1 MTYAPLTLEQADQ
14 HLIVNSSITLDRAKS
29 HLRVTHE
36 IDDTYIAG
44 LIPTSFQL
52 IADEIDR
59 DLTEDICLTRSG
71 ALSESL
77 QQAALL
83 VIGDL
88 YQNRE
93 AQQTEQ
99 LHMNHALDR
108 LLNKYRKMGV

>member
-1 MTYAPLTLEQADQ
+1 MITAPITLEQ
-14 HLIVNSSITLDRAKS
+14 AKS

-44 LIPTSFQL
+44 LIPTAYRL

-59 DLTEDICLTRSG
+59 ELTEDVCLTPSG
-71 ALSESL
+71 TLSESL
-77 QQAALL
+77 QHAALL

-99 LHMNHALDR
+99 LHMNNALDR

>member
-1 MTYAPLTLEQADQ
+1 MIT
-14 HLIVNSSITLDRAKS
+14 SSITLDQAKQ
-29 HLRVTHE
+29 HLRVTHDM
-36 IDDTYIAG
+36 DDAYIEA
-44 LIPTSFQL
+44 LIPTAYRL

-59 DLTEDICLTRSG
+59 ELTEDICLTPSG
-71 ALSESL
+71 TLSEGL
-77 QQAALL
+77 QHAAKL

-93 AQQTEQ
+93 AQQVEQ

>member
-1 MTYAPLTLEQADQ
+1 MITTP
-14 HLIVNSSITLDRAKS
+14 ITLDQAKQ
-29 HLRVTHE
+29 HLRVMHDM
-36 IDDTYIAG
+36 DDAYIEG
-44 LIPTSFQL
+44 LIPTAYRL

-59 DLTEDICLTRSG
+59 ELTEDICLTPSG
-71 ALSESL
+71 DLSEGL
-77 QQAALL
+77 QHAAKL

-108 LLNKYRKMGV
+108 LLSKYRKWGV

>member
-1 MTYAPLTLEQADQ
+1 MITASITLEQ
-14 HLIVNSSITLDRAKS
+14 AKS

-36 IDDTYIAG
+36 IDDAYIEG

-52 IADEIDR
+52 IADELDR
-59 DLTEDICLTRSG
+59 ELTDDICLTPSG
-71 ALSESL
+71 KLSESL
-77 QQAALL
+77 RHAALL

>member
-1 MTYAPLTLEQADQ
+1 MIT
-14 HLIVNSSITLDRAKS
+14 SSITLDQAKS
-29 HLRVTHE
+29 HLRVMHT
-36 IDDTYIAG
+36 IDDAYIEG
-44 LIPTSFQL
+44 LIPTAFRL

-59 DLTEDICLTRSG
+59 ELTEDICLTPSG
-71 ALSESL
+71 ELSNSL
-77 QQAALL
+77 RHAALL

>member
-1 MTYAPLTLEQADQ
+1 MITAPITLEQ
-14 HLIVNSSITLDRAKS
+14 AKS

-44 LIPTSFQL
+44 LIPTAFRL

-59 DLTEDICLTRSG
+59 ELTEDVCLTPSG
-71 ALSESL
+71 TLSESL
-77 QQAALL
+77 QHAALL

-93 AQQTEQ
+93 AQQTDQ
-99 LHMNHALDR
+99 LHMNLALDR
-108 LLNKYRKMGV
+108 LLNKYRKIGV